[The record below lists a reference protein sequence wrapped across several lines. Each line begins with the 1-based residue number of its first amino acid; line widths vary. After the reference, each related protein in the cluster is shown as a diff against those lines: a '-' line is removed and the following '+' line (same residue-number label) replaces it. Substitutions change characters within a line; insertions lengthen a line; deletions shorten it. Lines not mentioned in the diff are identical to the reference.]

1 MPFNTFVS
9 GTPALASDINT
20 YLMEQAVMTFANA
33 TARDTAL
40 PTPNEGM
47 VAYLE
52 GSNHFTIYDGTQ
64 WVITDTAWN
73 TYTPSYQSVT
83 VGNGVSTARYFQIGK
98 VVHLHVRFTLGTTSG
113 ISGVPGISLPVATTS
128 GRLHT
133 GFGNCTNGTTNFALQ
148 TRYGTTTQTQAYV
161 MNIVSTYLARANIT
175 AAVPFTWA
183 ATHSFDFNLT
193 YEAA

>member
-1 MPFNTFVS
+1 MPFKTFVS
-9 GTPALASDINT
+9 GTPALASDVNT

-64 WVITDTAWN
+64 WVVFDTAWN
-73 TYTPSYQSVT
+73 TFTPSYTNVT
-83 VGNGVSTARYFQIGK
+83 VGNGSSVARYIQIGK
-98 VVHLHVRFTLGTTSG
+98 VVHMHVRFTLGTTSA
-113 ISGVPGISLPVATTS
+113 ITGVPGISLPVNTPS

-133 GFGNCTNGTTNFALQ
+133 GFGNCTNGTNNFALE
-148 TRYGTTTQTQAYV
+148 TRYSGITQTQAYV
-161 MNIVSTYLARANIT
+161 FNIVSTYLARANISAT
-175 AAVPFTWA
+175 VPFTWA
-183 ATHSFDFNLT
+183 STHSFDFNLT